1 MSKPSR
7 RPNREAIKKQRKE
20 RKEAQ
25 DELRQRQQAEGFIL
39 PPSSSLPNRTSSYNN
54 VEEERAARTDSVGE
68 QVKVFRAMLPILL
81 KRLSK
86 IDDPRNPKKNKHKL
100 TVLLIYGILC
110 FAFQMS
116 SRREANREMT
126 RPMFEENLRGLF
138 PDLEELPHADTLA
151 RLLARIEVSEIEQAH
166 LDMIHHLIR
175 NKKFRRYL
183 IRGCYPVAVDGTQ
196 KLSRAVLWAA
206 ECLERKV
213 RSKKET
219 DQKKKAGPAKSTEQE
234 SAKEYYVY
242 VLEANLAFANGMVI
256 PLLSEVLSAQQGD
269 SQRNKQDCEQ
279 KAFHRLA
286 QRLKK
291 CFSHLPMLLLLDG
304 LYPNGPI
311 IELCR
316 QNNWDFMMVLQDD
329 SLPTVWEEF
338 EGLKRY
344 QSQNRLDRKW
354 GDRQQQ
360 FFWVNDIGYSYK
372 DPATGKTKTQK
383 VHVVVC
389 QESWEE
395 IAPDSTQVVQ
405 KKSKHA
411 WLSDQPLHRGN
422 VHERCNLGA
431 RHRWGIESGI
441 LVEKHH
447 GYQYEHCFSY
457 DWEAM
462 RGYHYL
468 MRLGHALNV
477 LARYSCALSKYVR
490 ALGVRG
496 LINLV
501 RATIAAPWLRAEDIQ
516 RIATATCQLRLE

>member
-1 MSKPSR
+1 MSKRSR
-7 RPNREAIKKQRKE
+7 RPNREAIKKQREE
-20 RKEAQ
+20 RKQAQ
-25 DELRQRQQAEGFIL
+25 HELRQRQQAEGFTL

-54 VEEERAARTDSVGE
+54 VEEERAARTELVGE

-175 NKKFRRYL
+175 NKKFRKYL

-206 ECLERKV
+206 ECLERKI
-213 RSKKET
+213 RSKKDK
-219 DQKKKAGPAKSTEQE
+219 DQENKPNTGKPTEQE

-269 SQRNKQDCEQ
+269 SQRDKQDCEQ
-279 KAFHRLA
+279 RAFHRLA

-389 QESWEE
+389 KESWEE

-477 LARYSCALSKYVR
+477 LARYSCALTKYIR

-496 LINLV
+496 LIDLV
-501 RATIAAPWLRAEDIQ
+501 RATIAAPWLQAEDIQ